1 MIFFKI
7 FHDFSP
13 QATSPFAAGE
23 KNSPQAKRTRRRR
36 RELAAGEENSPQ
48 AKHTHSPQAKKT
60 RRQAKPSTD
69 FRGTSRWFRRC
80 RGRSRTA
87 GRSRGGGAPC

>member
-36 RELAAGEENSPQ
+36 RELAAGETHPFAAGEENSPPGETLYRFSRYQ
-48 AKHTHSPQAKKT
+48 SMVSEMPRAKSYCG
-60 RRQAKPSTD
+60 S
-69 FRGTSRWFRRC
+69 
-80 RGRSRTA
+80 
-87 GRSRGGGAPC
+87 